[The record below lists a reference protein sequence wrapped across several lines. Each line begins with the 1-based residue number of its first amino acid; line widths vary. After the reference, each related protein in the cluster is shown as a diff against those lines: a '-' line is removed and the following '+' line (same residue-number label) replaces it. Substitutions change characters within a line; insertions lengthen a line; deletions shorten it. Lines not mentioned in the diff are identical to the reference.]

1 MPPFSETPIVQSAK
15 SDCSLI
21 DGSGLDPARM
31 SDAAHPIFDVE
42 LCNIHKMGRK
52 PGGPGHGYTPRSP
65 TPKFFKNISLNQ
77 DSRGK
82 AVTLSLAFFSSGG
95 RSSPGTG

>member
-21 DGSGLDPARM
+21 DGSGQDPAFM

-52 PGGPGHGYTPRSP
+52 PGGPGHGYTPPFPYS
-65 TPKFFKNISLNQ
+65 KILQKY
-77 DSRGK
+77 
-82 AVTLSLAFFSSGG
+82 LSKSG
-95 RSSPGTG
+95 